1 VGAGSQSDLAEVV
14 AELLLEAAELLPD
27 DEEAGASED
36 GVLDFPSPGEDAVDV
51 VDLADPA
58 SACLAFFLSSDG

>member
-1 VGAGSQSDLAEVV
+1 LAEVL
-14 AELLLEAAELLPD
+14 AELLLEAAELLLD
-27 DEEAGASED
+27 GEEAVASED
-36 GVLDFPSPGEDAVDV
+36 DVLDFPSPDEDAVDV